1 MVVTRGR
8 TQSTPYS
15 PMDVVLCMALSIKFH
30 GTADAIRQ
38 TARSMR
44 DSAPYE
50 HRPNLKKLAT
60 TLSDDKVLAVVWQ
73 MFDQTCDLIGAQ
85 EELLP
90 APRCH
95 MKPML
100 VRRHLWTCQHCKHTK
115 ERAL

>member
-44 DSAPYE
+44 DRAPYE

-85 EELLP
+85 DEPEP
-90 APRCH
+90 PRCH

-100 VRRHLWTCQHCKHTK
+100 VRRHLWHCQHCKHTK